1 MNLKHIKAVAFD
13 LDGTLIDSLP
23 DLVAAANAMRQHLGL
38 PPLEN
43 QRVREH
49 VGDGI
54 GVLVHRSI
62 TDERDTQAET
72 SLWEQGFSFFVQYYR
87 QHLTT
92 LTEVFPGVT
101 TGIGL
106 LKALNLPLAIITNKP
121 EGLTLPLLHELGLA
135 DDFALILGGDS
146 LAEKKPSALPLQHTC
161 QVLNVQP
168 ADLLMVG
175 DSQNDVA
182 AARAAGSPVAVL
194 RYGYGEADQL
204 QADVILNS
212 IEQLYDMIRTP
223 AVEA

>member
-1 MNLKHIKAVAFD
+1 MNLQHIKAVAFD

-38 PPLEN
+38 APLHE

-62 TDERDTQAET
+62 TNERDTPAEAA
-72 SLWEQGFSFFVQYYR
+72 LWEQGFSFFVAFYR

-92 LTEVFPGVT
+92 LTQVFPGVV

-121 EGLTLPLLHELGLA
+121 EGLTLPLLKELGLA
-135 DDFALILGGDS
+135 DDFALFLGGDS
-146 LAEKKPSALPLQHTC
+146 LSEKKPSALPLLHTC
-161 QVLNVQP
+161 QTLNIQP
-168 ADLLMVG
+168 TDLLMVG
-175 DSQNDVA
+175 DSHNDVA

-194 RYGYGEADQL
+194 RYGYGEADSL
-204 QADVILNS
+204 QADVVLDS
-212 IEQLYDMIRTP
+212 VEQLYDMIRTP
-223 AVEA
+223 VAAV